1 MLALEFARKGRVNV
15 SFLYFYLDSPQ
26 LYLFLRFYC
35 GLQRYCATFTLN
47 TLPRKSTG
55 TESVGQT

>member
-26 LYLFLRFYC
+26 LYLLLSFY

-47 TLPRKSTG
+47 TLPLKSTG